1 MIKLYPSMALT
12 NIKSSRRTYIP
23 YMISSIIT
31 VAMFYIVCSLAT
43 NDGLGSLWGGDII
56 RSYMGMGVWIVALFA
71 VIFLF
76 YINSFLI
83 KRRTREFGL
92 YNILGLE
99 KRHIGKIIGFETLYS
114 FIISMLFGIGAGII
128 LDKLMYLIILKMLD
142 ASIPMGFYISGSA
155 IFLSL
160 VLFGAIFLLIFLNS
174 IRHIRSANPVELLRS
189 ESAGEK
195 EPKAK
200 WIIAVLGAACLAAGY
215 IIALTTENPYQPSL
229 ISS

>member
-1 MIKLYPSMALT
+1 
-12 NIKSSRRTYIP
+12 
-23 YMISSIIT
+23 
-31 VAMFYIVCSLAT
+31 
-43 NDGLGSLWGGDII
+43 
-56 RSYMGMGVWIVALFA
+56 MGMGVWIVALFA

-142 ASIPMGFYISGSA
+142 ASIQWASTYQAPPSSFLWYCSA
-155 IFLSL
+155 
-160 VLFGAIFLLIFLNS
+160 
-174 IRHIRSANPVELLRS
+174 
-189 ESAGEK
+189 
-195 EPKAK
+195 
-200 WIIAVLGAACLAAGY
+200 
-215 IIALTTENPYQPSL
+215 Q
-229 ISS
+229 SSF